1 MRWYTAANSN
11 LEERTLDTLISLA
24 DAFIMI
30 HDPRMDRTK
39 KHNLVDI
46 LVITLCATICG
57 VEGWEEIE
65 IFAEEREEWFKG
77 FLDLPNGI
85 PSHDTMYRVF
95 SRINPRELNA
105 ALIRWT
111 EGLNQ
116 SVEGKVVAIDGKTLR
131 GSFDTATGKG
141 ALHLVS
147 AWVEENS
154 LVLGQVAVES
164 KENEIAKIPEL
175 LRMLHLK
182 GAIVTIDAIGCQ
194 KNISCVIRQ
203 ECKADYVLAL
213 KKNQPSLY
221 SEVVHF
227 FKVAEESEYF
237 TEDTSESLEK
247 GHGRI
252 EHRICTCLDVGGELD
267 HVSSGWADLK
277 TVAKIHAIREI
288 NGKKQEQTRYFISSL
303 VCDAAAMAHAI
314 RTHWSIENSLHW
326 RLDVTFKEDA
336 SRIRKDCA
344 PENMAIL
351 RRIAFSLAKARTP
364 QKMTVKRAR
373 FRANLNWNFALTR
386 ILHKKMAVS
395 VVF

>member
-1 MRWYTAANSN
+1 M
-11 LEERTLDTLISLA
+11 DKIISLA
-24 DAFIMI
+24 DAFIVV
-30 HDPRMDRTK
+30 HDPRIDRTK

-46 LVITLCATICG
+46 LIIALCATICG

-65 IFAEEREEWFKG
+65 IFAEEREEWFRG
-77 FLDLPNGI
+77 FLELPNGI

-95 SRINPRELNA
+95 SRLNPKEMNA

-111 EGLNQ
+111 ESFNQ

-131 GSFDTATGKG
+131 GSFDKATGKG
-141 ALHLVS
+141 SLHLIS

-154 LVLGQVAVES
+154 MVLGQVAVES
-164 KENEIAKIPEL
+164 KKNEISKIPTL
-175 LRMLHLK
+175 LQMLQIK

-194 KNISCVIRQ
+194 KEITRIIRQ
-203 ECKADYVLAL
+203 ENKADYVLAL

-221 SEVVHF
+221 SEVTHF
-227 FKVAEESEYF
+227 FAVAERTDFFAKDVFESI
-237 TEDTSESLEK
+237 EK

-252 EHRICTCLDVGGELD
+252 EQRTCVCLDVAGELD
-267 HVSSGWADLK
+267 HVSAGWTDLK
-277 TVAKIHAIREI
+277 TVAKIHSTREL
-288 NGKKQEQTRYFISSL
+288 NGKIQEQTRYFISSL
-303 VCDAAAMAHAI
+303 PCNAPEVARAV

-336 SRIRKDCA
+336 SRIRKDNA
-344 PENMAIL
+344 PENMAAM

-373 FRANLNWNFALTR
+373 FRANLNWDFALNHFFTNN
-386 ILHKKMAVS
+386 
-395 VVF
+395 

>member
-1 MRWYTAANSN
+1 MDIPIFFRDDMLLQTQNEEQN
-11 LEERTLDTLISLA
+11 LDKIISLA
-24 DAFIMI
+24 DALISI
-30 HDPRMDRTK
+30 HDPRIDRTK
-39 KHNLVDI
+39 KHKLVDI
-46 LVITLCATICG
+46 LIIALCATVCG
-57 VEGWEEIE
+57 VEGWEEVE
-65 IFAEEREEWFKG
+65 IFAEEREDWFKG
-77 FLDLPNGI
+77 FLELPNGI

-95 SRINPRELNA
+95 SRLNPKELNA

-111 EGLNQ
+111 EGLNH

-141 ALHLVS
+141 ALHLIS

-154 LVLGQVAVES
+154 LVLGQVAVAD
-164 KENEIAKIPEL
+164 KENEITKIPEL
-175 LRMLHLK
+175 LRMLQLK
-182 GAIVTIDAIGCQ
+182 GAIVTLDAIGCQ
-194 KNISCVIRQ
+194 KEISRIIRQ

-221 SEVVHF
+221 SEVSHF
-227 FKVAEESEYF
+227 FNVAEQSDYF
-237 TEDTSESLEK
+237 IKDTFETVEK

-252 EHRICTCLDVGGELD
+252 EQRTCVCLDVCGELA
-267 HVSSGWADLK
+267 HVSSGWIDLK
-277 TVAKIHAIREI
+277 TVAKLHSIREA

-303 VCDAAAMAHAI
+303 ACDARAIAHAV

-336 SRIRKDCA
+336 SRIRKDYA
-344 PENMAIL
+344 PENMAAI

-373 FRANLNWNFALTR
+373 FRANLNWNFALE
-386 ILHKKMAVS
+386 HFFANN
-395 VVF
+395 

>member
-1 MRWYTAANSN
+1 M
-11 LEERTLDTLISLA
+11 DKIISLA
-24 DAFIMI
+24 DAFIVVR
-30 HDPRMDRTK
+30 DPRIDRTK
-39 KHNLVDI
+39 KHKLIDI
-46 LVITLCATICG
+46 LIITLCATICG

-65 IFAEEREEWFKG
+65 IFAEEREDWLRG
-77 FLDLPNGI
+77 FLELPNGI

-95 SRINPRELNA
+95 SRLNPKELNA

-131 GSFDTATGKG
+131 GSFDTATGKA
-141 ALHLVS
+141 ALHLIS

-154 LVLGQVAVES
+154 LVLGQLAVADKES
-164 KENEIAKIPEL
+164 EITKIPEL

-194 KNISCVIRQ
+194 KEISRVIREQ
-203 ECKADYVLAL
+203 CKADYVLAL
-213 KKNQPSLY
+213 KKNQPTLY
-221 SEVVHF
+221 NEVVHF
-227 FKVAEESEYF
+227 FNVAEQSGYF
-237 TEDTSESLEK
+237 VKDTFESLEK

-252 EHRICTCLDVGGELD
+252 EHRTCVCLDVGGELD
-267 HVSSGWADLK
+267 HVSSGWTDLK
-277 TVAKIHAIREI
+277 TVAKIHSVREI

-303 VCDAAAMAHAI
+303 ACDASTVAHAV

-336 SRIRKDCA
+336 SRIRKDYA
-344 PENMAIL
+344 PENMAIF

-364 QKMTVKRAR
+364 KKMTVKRAR
-373 FRANLNWNFALTR
+373 FRANINWKFALE
-386 ILHKKMAVS
+386 H
-395 VVF
+395 FFNNN

>member
-1 MRWYTAANSN
+1 M
-11 LEERTLDTLISLA
+11 DKIISLA
-24 DAFIMI
+24 DAFTVI
-30 HDPRMDRTK
+30 HDPRIDRTK

-46 LVITLCATICG
+46 LIIALCATICG

-65 IFAEEREEWFKG
+65 IFAEEREDWFKG
-77 FLDLPNGI
+77 FLELPNGI

-95 SRINPRELNA
+95 SRINPKELNA

-116 SVEGKVVAIDGKTLR
+116 TLEGKVVAIDGKTLR
-131 GSFDTATGKG
+131 GSFDTATGKN
-141 ALHLVS
+141 ALHLIS

-154 LVLGQVAVES
+154 LVLGQVAVEG
-164 KENEIAKIPEL
+164 KENEITKIPEL
-175 LRMLHLK
+175 LRMLQLK

-194 KNISCVIRQ
+194 KSISRIIRQ
-203 ECKADYVLAL
+203 ECNADYVLAL
-213 KKNQPSLY
+213 KKNQPSLHN
-221 SEVVHF
+221 EVIHF
-227 FKVAEESEYF
+227 FNLAEKSDYF
-237 TEDTSESLEK
+237 TKDTFESLEK

-252 EHRICTCLDVGGELD
+252 EHRTCVCLNVAGELD
-267 HVSSGWADLK
+267 HVSSGWSDLK
-277 TVAKIHAIREI
+277 TVAKIHAVREI
-288 NGKKQEQTRYFISSL
+288 NGKRQEQTRYFISSL
-303 VCDAAAMAHAI
+303 SCNASAIAHAV

-373 FRANLNWNFALTR
+373 FRANLNWNFALEHFFTNN
-386 ILHKKMAVS
+386 
-395 VVF
+395 

>member
-1 MRWYTAANSN
+1 MIYCCK
-11 LEERTLDTLISLA
+11 LKYEEQLLDKIISLA
-24 DAFIMI
+24 DAFLVI
-30 HDPRMDRTK
+30 HDPRIDRTK
-39 KHNLVDI
+39 KHKLVDI
-46 LVITLCATICG
+46 LIIALCATVCG

-65 IFAEEREEWFKG
+65 IFAEERQDWFKG
-77 FLDLPNGI
+77 FLELPNGI
-85 PSHDTMYRVF
+85 PSHDTIYRLF
-95 SRINPRELNA
+95 SRLDPKELNA

-131 GSFDTATGKG
+131 GSFDAAAGKG
-141 ALHLVS
+141 ALHLIS

-154 LVLGQVAVES
+154 LVLGQVAVNG
-164 KENEIAKIPEL
+164 KENEITKIPAL

-194 KNISCVIRQ
+194 KDISRILRQ

-221 SEVVHF
+221 NEVEYF
-227 FKVAEESEYF
+227 FKAAEQSDYF
-237 TEDTSESLEK
+237 AKDTFESLEK

-252 EHRICTCLDVGGELD
+252 EQRTCICLDVCGELE
-267 HVSSGWADLK
+267 HVSSGWTDLK
-277 TVAKIHAIREI
+277 TVAKIHSIREA

-303 VCDAAAMAHAI
+303 ACNASTVAHAV

-344 PENMAIL
+344 PENMAAL

-373 FRANLNWNFALTR
+373 FRANLNWKFALE
-386 ILHKKMAVS
+386 HFFANN
-395 VVF
+395 